1 MTFIVKII
9 AKLSQFI
16 LFNSSVS
23 FNSILGEPT
32 FPFISDHQTNGLI
45 SFNNSSL
52 FISVLPGRKWNH
64 VRLIGQSSIQRRAF
78 MSRCRPRKRKKE
90 CVYIVQEY

>member
-1 MTFIVKII
+1 MTLIVKII

-16 LFNSSVS
+16 LFNSFVS
-23 FNSILGEPT
+23 FNDKCEGKKNRGT

-52 FISVLPGRKWNH
+52 FISVSLPGRKWNH
-64 VRLIGQSSIQRRAF
+64 VRLIGQSSI
-78 MSRCRPRKRKKE
+78 
-90 CVYIVQEY
+90 